1 MYYEKTERRTEMPQK
16 SGLKKNLFLSTFYQ
30 VLKMVL
36 PLITAPY
43 AARVLGVDGT
53 GIYSYTHAYV
63 TYFMLFGALG
73 MVSYGGREIAR
84 HRNNKDERSQIFW
97 EIAILT
103 FITTTISLLAWG
115 IWILFNREYRI
126 YYIIL
131 TFYLVGT
138 MFDISWLYGGMEE
151 FKYTVTQNSLF
162 KILGTISIF
171 VFVKKAEDLWIYIL
185 IMSLTACL
193 ANISMWIYL
202 PKFVNKVPLKG
213 IRLKKHLKETFIYF
227 IPTIAISVYTILD
240 KTLIGLI
247 TQDTSEN
254 GNYEQ
259 ATKIVNMAKS
269 VCFAGVN
276 AVLHSRISYL
286 FTEKKYE
293 EIKQRIAAS
302 MDYIL
307 FIGIGI
313 CFGIIGVAQ
322 RFVPLYFGPGYE
334 ATILLL
340 QLMSPLII
348 IVGISNCLGDQYYNP
363 AGLRAQSAKYIITGS
378 VINLILNLIFIPRL
392 KSTGAVIATLIAETV
407 ISVLYFSNCSG
418 YYRLNVFIRQI
429 SRKLFAGIVM
439 MIVVLLLGSAIDN
452 AFVSVIVQILT
463 GGIVY
468 CVSLLLMK
476 DSFMTDVVILN
487 LKKLIKK

>member
-103 FITTTISLLAWG
+103 FVTTMISILAWG

-185 IMSLTACL
+185 IMSLTTCL
-193 ANISMWIYL
+193 ANISMWIL
-202 PKFVNKVPLKG
+202 HPKLNTLYERKPFDVKDFRMDISEPYDLTFAQVCHGG
-213 IRLKKHLKETFIYF
+213 IDLSEVDENLMIKRYPNLFAMGE
-227 IPTIAISVYTILD
+227 ILD
-240 KTLIGLI
+240 
-247 TQDTSEN
+247 
-254 GNYEQ
+254 
-259 ATKIVNMAKS
+259 
-269 VCFAGVN
+269 
-276 AVLHSRISYL
+276 
-286 FTEKKYE
+286 
-293 EIKQRIAAS
+293 
-302 MDYIL
+302 MD
-307 FIGIGI
+307 GI
-313 CFGIIGVAQ
+313 CGGYNLFFAFATAIMVA
-322 RFVPLYFGPGYE
+322 E
-334 ATILLL
+334 
-340 QLMSPLII
+340 
-348 IVGISNCLGDQYYNP
+348 
-363 AGLRAQSAKYIITGS
+363 
-378 VINLILNLIFIPRL
+378 RL
-392 KSTGAVIATLIAETV
+392 
-407 ISVLYFSNCSG
+407 
-418 YYRLNVFIRQI
+418 
-429 SRKLFAGIVM
+429 
-439 MIVVLLLGSAIDN
+439 
-452 AFVSVIVQILT
+452 
-463 GGIVY
+463 
-468 CVSLLLMK
+468 
-476 DSFMTDVVILN
+476 
-487 LKKLIKK
+487 